1 MKSMN
6 LVDLRSFLDFS
17 FEDSIIKHRQ
27 KRIACNLS
35 LPMLFIFS
43 VKCIEEI
50 ISSMGLD
57 SYTICNHLQEYPS
70 GEGGSLLN
78 C

>member
-6 LVDLRSFLDFS
+6 LVDLRSFWISL

-35 LPMLFIFS
+35 FAGAFYIS